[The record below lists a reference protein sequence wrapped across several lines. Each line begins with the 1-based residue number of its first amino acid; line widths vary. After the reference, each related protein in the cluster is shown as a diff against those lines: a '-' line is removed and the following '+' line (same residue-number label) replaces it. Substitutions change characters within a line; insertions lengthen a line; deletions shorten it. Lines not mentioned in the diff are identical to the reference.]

1 MNDKIDFV
9 YFTTYTDVSEFESTI
24 IDSGSVKFVSS
35 SWEKTI
41 YIPVEE

>member
-9 YFTTYTDVSEFESTI
+9 YFTTYTQVPEFESTI
-24 IDSGSVKFVSS
+24 IDSDSVKFVSS

-41 YIPVEE
+41 YIPENE

>member
-9 YFTTYTDVSEFESTI
+9 YFATYTQVPEFESTI
-24 IDSGSVKFVSS
+24 IDNGNVKFVSS

-41 YIPVEE
+41 YSLVEE